1 MRNKKQT
8 ENGNVHFD
16 LRKPLR
22 ELLEQKSSS
31 LIFTVFLFKVVL
43 QARSALQWLY
53 EHKGDTEPPENFVSS
68 LLLCKMLFCYG
79 CLLLPWDAWFKH
91 RLARLY
97 YAQLKHLTE

>member
-43 QARSALQWLY
+43 QARSALQ
-53 EHKGDTEPPENFVSS
+53 
-68 LLLCKMLFCYG
+68 
-79 CLLLPWDAWFKH
+79 
-91 RLARLY
+91 
-97 YAQLKHLTE
+97 